1 MAQKTLTPDYVF
13 EVSWEICN
21 KVGGI
26 NTVIATKS
34 LILTQH
40 LKDKLILIG
49 PDIWRDTDQ
58 NPAFKED
65 PTLFKAWKR
74 AALRQGLRV
83 RVGRWD
89 IIGEPIVILV
99 DFSAHIA
106 QKDQIFKEFWELYR
120 LDSLSGDHDYIE
132 SAMFGY
138 VAGMT
143 IDSFWRYHLSVHDKV
158 VAHFHEWMTGSG
170 ILYLNSKL
178 PQVSTLFTTHATVVG
193 RSIAGNGMPLYDRLN
208 QYNGD
213 QTAHDLGV
221 VAKHSM
227 EKCAAQAT
235 DCFTTVSDIT
245 ASECIQLLE
254 RKIDVVTPNGFED
267 GFVPKGD
274 AFDDTRKIARDKMIE
289 VAEAILGHK
298 VSKDALL
305 VANSGRYEFKNKG
318 IDVFIEAM
326 GQLNS
331 SAELSKE
338 IVAFIMVPANNYGPR
353 RDLQEK
359 LSSGSDVQ
367 LQETYLSHNLH
378 DSDYDQILSAIRK
391 TNLPNRP
398 ENKVK
403 IIFVPSYLNGND
415 GIFNIKYYDLLIG
428 FDLTVFP
435 SYYEP
440 WGYTPLESLAFHIPT
455 VTTNLAGIGMWVNSE
470 DLKGQDGISVFERS
484 VGMDQVLIDK
494 MKARIVEFASYNNAQ
509 TKKARKDAF
518 NVSKIALWENLVKFY
533 FKAYEVALS
542 KIELRK
548 DKISEIKSSLPI
560 ITDRTE
566 TKSSKPT
573 WRNIIVEAQLPD
585 MFKGLEELANNLWW
599 CWNHDAIE
607 LFESIDPKLWAANER
622 NPILL
627 LKVVPVERFNEL
639 GDDDA
644 FVKKYNDVFNKFTKY
659 MAEKS
664 SPKLTKVAYFSMEFG
679 LSDTVR
685 IFSGG
690 LGILA
695 GDYLKEASDYNYPM
709 VGVGFL
715 YRYGYF
721 TQQLSPRGEQM
732 ATYDPQDQSSLP
744 IVLMKDSKGEMIVVQ
759 VAFPGRVV
767 YARVW
772 RVSVGRI
779 PLFLLDTDFEMNN
792 HDDRRISHQLYGG
805 DHEHRL
811 KQEMFLGI
819 GGTRALDKMGIE
831 MDMYHCNEGHA
842 ALLGVERMRKYIV
855 EKNFTFD
862 ESLEIVRSSTLFT
875 THTPVPA
882 GHDVFAKELIMIYM
896 GHYPERLKTSWDRFI
911 GLGRMNPGD
920 DNEKFSM
927 SVLAA
932 NVSQEMNGVSW
943 LHGEVTKDMFV
954 NMYQGYTTEESQ
966 IGFVTNGVHLPTWTA
981 KPWRELY
988 EKEFGKAFLKD
999 QSNKEHWKPIYNVP
1013 DKTIWDIRQGLR
1025 KKLINHI
1032 KTRLNSNLVTRQID
1046 PKKIV
1051 KVTNTLND
1059 QILTIGFA
1067 RRFATY
1073 KRAYLLFKDLDRL
1086 AKLVNDPN
1094 RPVQFLFAGKAH
1106 PADGAGQDMIKHIVE
1121 ISNMPQ
1127 FLGKI
1132 VFVQNYDIEL
1142 AKHLVQG
1149 VDIWLNTPTRPLE
1162 ASGTSG
1168 MKAVMNG
1175 VLNFSVL
1182 DGWWVE
1188 GYKEGAGWQLPMEQ
1202 TYENS
1207 DFQDELD
1214 AETLYTTIEN
1224 EIAPLYYNKTAEG
1237 IPTGWVQYIKKNIA
1251 EIAPEFTTKRMLDDY
1266 IDRFYNKLG
1275 ARSKELKKNDFQL
1288 AQSLSSW
1295 KKRVARG
1302 WDSIEVVDLIFPDT
1316 NLDHVLSGQVY
1327 SGEVI
1332 LDLKEIADVSIGI
1345 EMVINQN
1352 NAPVET
1358 IELEM
1363 YKMEG
1368 TKANYKIE
1376 FTPPRPGSFSYSFR
1390 IFPKNPHLPHRQD
1403 FPYITWI

>member
-65 PTLFKAWKR
+65 PNLFKAWKR

-83 RVGRWD
+83 RIGRWD
-89 IIGEPIVILV
+89 IIGEPIAILV

-106 QKDQIFKEFWELYR
+106 QKDTIFKEFWESYR

-158 VAHFHEWMTGSG
+158 VAHFHEWMTGAG

-193 RSIAGNGMPLYDRLN
+193 RSIAGNGMPLYDRLHH
-208 QYNGD
+208 YNGD
-213 QTAHDLGV
+213 QVAHDLGV

-227 EKCAAQAT
+227 EKCAAQT
-235 DCFTTVSDIT
+235 SDCFTTVSDIT
-245 ASECIQLLE
+245 ASECIQLLS

-274 AFDDTRKIARDKMIE
+274 AFDETRKIAHDKLIE
-289 VAEAILGHK
+289 VGEAILGHK
-298 VSKDALL
+298 LSKDVLL
-305 VANSGRYEFKNKG
+305 VANSGRYEFRNKG
-318 IDVFIEAM
+318 IDVFIEAL

-331 SAELSKE
+331 SPELNKE
-338 IVAFIMVPANNYGPR
+338 ILAFIMVPANNYGPR

-359 LSSGSDVQ
+359 LNTKSDVQ
-367 LQETYLSHNLH
+367 LHENYLSHNLH
-378 DSDYDQILSAIRK
+378 DSDYDQILSAIRA
-391 TNLPNRP
+391 TNLPNK
-398 ENKVK
+398 EGNKVK

-470 DLKGQDGISVFERS
+470 DLKGQDGISVFERH
-484 VGMDQVLIDK
+484 VGIDQVLIDK
-494 MKARIVEFASYNNAQ
+494 IKARVIEFASYNTAQ
-509 TKKARKDAF
+509 TKKARKDALS
-518 NVSKIALWENLVKFY
+518 VSKIALWENLVKFY

-548 DKISEIKSSLPI
+548 DRISEIKSTQVVLEREI
-560 ITDRTE
+560 
-566 TKSSKPT
+566 KSSKPS
-573 WRNIIVEAQLPD
+573 WRNIVVEAQLPE
-585 MFKGLEELANNLWW
+585 MFQGLEELSHNLWW
-599 CWNHDAIE
+599 CWNYDAIE
-607 LFESIDPKLWAANER
+607 LFEAIDPKLWAANQR

-639 GDDDA
+639 GEDES
-644 FVKKYNDVFNKFTKY
+644 FVKKYNDVLAKFHKY

-664 SPKLTKVAYFSMEFG
+664 NPKLTKVAYFSMEFG

-715 YRYGYF
+715 YRFGYF

-744 IVLMKDSKGEMIVVQ
+744 ITLMKDSNGEMIVVQ

-772 RVSVGRI
+772 RVNVGRI
-779 PLFLLDTDFEMNN
+779 PLYLLDTDFEMNN

-842 ALLGVERMRKYIV
+842 ALLGVERIRKYIV
-855 EKNFTFD
+855 EKNLTFD
-862 ESLEIVRSSTLFT
+862 ESLEIVRASTLFT

-896 GHYPERLKTSWDRFI
+896 GHYPERLKTTWERFI
-911 GLGRMNPGD
+911 GLGRMNPND

-954 NMYQGYTTEESQ
+954 NMYEGYTTEESQ

-1032 KTRLNSNLVTRQID
+1032 KTRLNSNLVSRQID
-1046 PKKIV
+1046 PKKVV
-1051 KVTNTLND
+1051 KVTNMLND
-1059 QILTIGFA
+1059 NILTIGFA

-1202 TYENS
+1202 TYENN

-1224 EIAPLYYNKTAEG
+1224 DIAPLYYNKGEDG
-1237 IPTGWVQYIKKNIA
+1237 IPSGWVQYIKKNIA

-1266 IDRFYNKLG
+1266 ISRFYNKLG

-1288 AQSLSSW
+1288 AQSISSW

-1302 WDSIEVVDLIFPDT
+1302 WDSIAVIDLILPD
-1316 NLDHVLSGQVY
+1316 NHNHVLSGQVY
-1327 SGEVI
+1327 SGEII
-1332 LDLKEIADVSIGI
+1332 LDLKEIADISVGI
-1345 EMVINQN
+1345 EMVITQN
-1352 NAPVET
+1352 GSPIDT

-1403 FPYITWI
+1403 FPYMTWI